1 MEQWSFDSFCRD
13 QIDQLLREVE
23 AAEARDE
30 IRKIRL
36 THVRTICYYAEEGLK
51 NIFNLYLYEIF

>member
-13 QIDQLLREVE
+13 QVDQLVRQVE
-23 AAEARDE
+23 AAEARDG

-36 THVRTICYYAEEGLK
+36 THVRTIVYYAEEGLK
-51 NIFNLYLYEIF
+51 YKIN